1 MAGLPIVYKLLADS
15 EDAAADHALLD
26 GLAAGEAEY
35 APLIVEALLTRA
47 RPEAMASL
55 IGLFHQLDERLQLRL
70 IDGSAGIFSS
80 MRGCIRA
87 DQIQTRLNTIEL
99 IRRGRNVR
107 ASYLLSLALR
117 DTASRVRHEAAAALG
132 DLVAAALEASEELS
146 ARLSANPAR
155 SLESA
160 RDYARQLTVLAE
172 ERRYLVASVLEA
184 AEAYD
189 VHNRAEVTE
198 VAAWLAADMPESYW
212 SLLSQKPGKLAYA
225 TFERLAT
232 GTDPRMVP
240 FVYRALTHAELRPK
254 AASAITNSRSE
265 AFMSRLIQDAW
276 LVQDVRIRRGLA
288 WVKELKWLA
297 EGSTPLLELPPDSFP
312 RLVQFLEACGV
323 TSARKADLYGD
334 LLLLGP
340 RPAQRAALWALVN
353 MRTERSDRLLRTV
366 LGWDDPELSPVARHE
381 LTARQ
386 PDTMPVT
393 APVQDAASVG
403 STSAPDTEDPVL
415 YPPGHVGPGV
425 GQTPPL
431 GAKGGPSTPTTGVLA
446 RLRVIL
452 SAARPSGRLRGL
464 RLVSSLGLAREL
476 QDEVVRLAVDADPFV
491 RSLAVSTLSDV
502 GGPAAERILRHA
514 LQDDDPRVQANAIE
528 ALDQLDAADE
538 APELRHKLDHSDN
551 RVRAN
556 AVRALLKLKLP
567 EAARALLAMLN
578 HPNRMHRISALWL
591 IRNLHLMTLA
601 LRVGHLAREDR
612 DPNVRRAAVEAAKA
626 LDPSTGRQDA
636 VAAGAAGASS

>member
-15 EDAAADHALLD
+15 EDVAADHALLD

-35 APLIVEALLTRA
+35 ASPIVEALLARA

-70 IDGSAGIFSS
+70 IDGSAGVFSS

-117 DTASRVRHEAAAALG
+117 DIASRVRHEAAAALG
-132 DLVAAALEASEELS
+132 DLVAAVLEASEELS
-146 ARLSANPAR
+146 AGLAANPAR

-160 RDYARQLTVLAE
+160 RDCARQLTVLAE

-189 VHNRAEVTE
+189 VHNRAEVAE

-254 AASAITNSRSE
+254 AASAIANSRSD
-265 AFMSRLIQDAW
+265 AFMRRLIQDAW

-297 EGSTPLLELPPDSFP
+297 EGSAALLELPPDSFP
-312 RLVQFLEACGV
+312 RAVQFLEACGV
-323 TSARKADLYGD
+323 TSARRADLYGD

-340 RPAQRAALWALVN
+340 RPAQRAALWALVHI
-353 MRTERSDRLLRTV
+353 RTERSDRLLRTV

-381 LTARQ
+381 LAARR

-393 APVQDAASVG
+393 ALAQEAASLG
-403 STSAPDTEDPVL
+403 AASAPDTVDPSL
-415 YPPGHVGPGV
+415 QRREHAEPGMEPPPPPGADGS
-425 GQTPPL
+425 
-431 GAKGGPSTPTTGVLA
+431 ASTPATGVLA

-452 SAARPSGRLRGL
+452 SSARPSGRLRGL
-464 RLVSSLGLAREL
+464 RLVNSLGLAREL
-476 QDEVVRLAVDADPFV
+476 HDEVIRLAIDADPFV
-491 RSLAVSTLSDV
+491 RSLAVSTLSSV

-514 LQDDDPRVQANAIE
+514 LQDNDPRVQANAIE
-528 ALDQLDAADE
+528 ALDQLDAANE
-538 APELRHKLDHSDN
+538 APELRHKLDHGDN

-556 AVRALLKLKLP
+556 AVRALLKLRLP
-567 EAARALLAMLN
+567 EAARALLDMLN

-591 IRNLHLMTLA
+591 VRNLHLMTLA
-601 LRVGHLAREDR
+601 LRVGHLAREDP
-612 DPNVRRAAVEAAKA
+612 DPNVRRAAAEAAKT
-626 LDPSTGRQDA
+626 LDPATGQREA
-636 VAAGAAGASS
+636 VTTGAAGGSS

>member
-1 MAGLPIVYKLLADS
+1 MASSPTAYKLLVDS
-15 EDAAADHALLD
+15 EDTAADDALLD

-35 APLIVEALLTRA
+35 APRIVDALLARA
-47 RPEAMASL
+47 RPQAMASL
-55 IGLFHQLDERLQLRL
+55 VGLFHQLDERLRSRL
-70 IDGSAGIFSS
+70 IDASVPLFSS

-99 IRRGRNVR
+99 IRRGRNFR

-117 DTASRVRHEAAAALG
+117 DIASRVRQEAAAALG
-132 DLVAAALEASEELS
+132 DLVAAALEASEQLS
-146 ARLSANPAR
+146 ARLAADPAR

-160 RDYARQLTVLAE
+160 QDYARQLTVLAE
-172 ERRYLVASVLEA
+172 ERRYLLASVLEA

-189 VHNRAEVTE
+189 VHNRAEVAE

-212 SLLSQKPGKLAYA
+212 SLLAQKPGKLAYA

-232 GTDPRMVP
+232 ATNPRMVP
-240 FVYRALTHAELRPK
+240 FVYRALAYAELRPRS
-254 AASAITNSRSE
+254 ASAIANSRSE
-265 AFMSRLIQDAW
+265 AFMRRLIQDAW

-312 RLVQFLEACGV
+312 RAVQFVEGCGL

-340 RPAQRAALWALVN
+340 RPAQRAALWALVSI
-353 MRTERSDRLLRTV
+353 RTERSDRLLRTV

-381 LTARQ
+381 LACRR

-393 APVQDAASVG
+393 ALEQEATSLGSASGADAEATVKLHPQHAQPGGGQTRPPGAVES
-403 STSAPDTEDPVL
+403 SSAPTAEM
-415 YPPGHVGPGV
+415 
-425 GQTPPL
+425 
-431 GAKGGPSTPTTGVLA
+431 LA
-446 RLRVIL
+446 RLRAIL

-464 RLVSSLGLAREL
+464 RLVNSLGLARAL
-476 QDEVVRLAVDADPFV
+476 QDEVVRLAGDADPFV
-491 RSLAVSTLSDV
+491 RSLAVSTLSCV
-502 GGPAAERILRHA
+502 GGPTAERILRHA

-528 ALDQLDAADE
+528 ALDQLAAAGD
-538 APELRHKLDHSDN
+538 APELRHKLDHGDN

-567 EAARALLAMLN
+567 EAARALLDMLN

-601 LRVGHLAREDR
+601 LRVGRLAAEDP
-612 DPNVRRAAVEAAKA
+612 DANVRRAAAEAAKA
-626 LDPSTGRQDA
+626 LDPAAGRQHAMA
-636 VAAGAAGASS
+636 VGTPGGSP

>member
-1 MAGLPIVYKLLADS
+1 MAGSPIVYKLLVDS
-15 EDAAADHALLD
+15 EDIAADHALLD
-26 GLAAGEAEY
+26 GLGAGEAEY
-35 APLIVEALLTRA
+35 APLIVEALLARA

-55 IGLFHQLDERLQLRL
+55 LGLFHQLDERLQSRL
-70 IDGSAGIFSS
+70 IDGSAELFSS

-99 IRRGRNVR
+99 IRRGRNFR

-117 DTASRVRHEAAAALG
+117 DIASRVRQEAAAALG
-132 DLVAAALEASEELS
+132 DMVAAALEASEQLS
-146 ARLSANPAR
+146 ARLAGDPAR
-155 SLESA
+155 SVESA

-184 AEAYD
+184 VEAYD
-189 VHNRAEVTE
+189 VHNRAEVAE

-212 SLLSQKPGKLAYA
+212 SLLSQKSGKLAYA

-240 FVYRALTHAELRPK
+240 FVYRALTRAELRPK
-254 AASAITNSRSE
+254 AASAIANSRSE
-265 AFMSRLIQDAW
+265 AFMRRLIQDAW

-297 EGSTPLLELPPDSFP
+297 EGSAPLLELPATDFV
-312 RLVQFLEACGV
+312 RAVQFVEVCGL

-340 RPAQRAALWALVN
+340 RPAQRAALWALVS
-353 MRTERSDRLLRTV
+353 MRAERSDRLLRTV
-366 LGWDDPELSPVARHE
+366 LGWDDPELSPAARHE
-381 LTARQ
+381 LAARR

-393 APVQDAASVG
+393 ALEQEAALLG
-403 STSAPDTEDPVL
+403 SSWAPDTENPVSQR
-415 YPPGHVGPGV
+415 PEHAEHGV
-425 GQTPPL
+425 GQVPPH
-431 GAKGGPSTPTTGVLA
+431 GANEGPSAPTTGVLA

-464 RLVSSLGLAREL
+464 RLVNSLGLAREL

-491 RSLAVSTLSDV
+491 RSLAVSTLSGV
-502 GGPAAERILRHA
+502 GGPTAERILRHA

-528 ALDQLDAADE
+528 ALDQLAAAGD

-556 AVRALLKLKLP
+556 AVRALLKLRLP
-567 EAARALLAMLN
+567 EAARALLDMLN

-601 LRVGHLAREDR
+601 LRVGHLARKDP
-612 DPNVRRAAVEAAKA
+612 DPNVRRAAAEAAKA
-626 LDPSTGRQDA
+626 LDPATRRQDA
-636 VAAGAAGASS
+636 VAAGVPGGSP